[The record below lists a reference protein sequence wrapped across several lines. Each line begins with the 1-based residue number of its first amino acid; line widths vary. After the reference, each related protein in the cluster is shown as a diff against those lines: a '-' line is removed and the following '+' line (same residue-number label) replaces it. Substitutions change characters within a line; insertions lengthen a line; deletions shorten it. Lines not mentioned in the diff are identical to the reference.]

1 MAMLEINWQPSR
13 RELRQFAGIWFPAC
27 FALVG
32 FWAFRKTGALPLAG
46 AIWGAGAAASLVAF
60 FVPAVARW
68 LWIVW
73 MCAAFPIGWTVSHV
87 LMGVI
92 YYLVVTPIGWLLRL
106 AGRDSMGRKFDR
118 AAATYW
124 APHRPPETTDS
135 YFRQF

>member
-1 MAMLEINWQPSR
+1 
-13 RELRQFAGIWFPAC
+13 
-27 FALVG
+27 
-32 FWAFRKTGALPLAG
+32 
-46 AIWGAGAAASLVAF
+46 VAF

-106 AGRDSMGRKFDR
+106 AGRDSMGRTFDR
-118 AAATYW
+118 AASTYW
-124 APHRPPETTDS
+124 VPHRPPESTDS